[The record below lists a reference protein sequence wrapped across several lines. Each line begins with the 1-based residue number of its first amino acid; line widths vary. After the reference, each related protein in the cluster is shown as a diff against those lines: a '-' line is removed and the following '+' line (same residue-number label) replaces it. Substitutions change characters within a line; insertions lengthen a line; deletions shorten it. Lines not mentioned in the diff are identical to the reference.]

1 MKEIEFN
8 EECKSCEGTGI
19 YKGLAELK
27 KAGVICHKCE
37 GTGCFRFKHKYTPF
51 KERRERHD
59 IIRVV
64 KCNPGIGIDESSVFG
79 GLPYKDWLRGD
90 KFIKGTEMRKY
101 TCPAWWY
108 QSANYKLKPDW
119 KECWACGAFSSC
131 KKFSSKEECW
141 QKWDKENPG
150 FNG

>member
-1 MKEIEFN
+1 MEKIEFN

-19 YKGLAELK
+19 YKGFAEVK
-27 KAGVICHKCE
+27 KAGVVCHRCE
-37 GTGCFRFKHKYTPF
+37 GTGCFRFKHEYTTF
-51 KERRERHD
+51 KERKERND

-64 KCNPGIGIDESSVFG
+64 ECNPGIGIDDSSKFG

-108 QSANYKLKPDW
+108 QSANYKLKPGW
-119 KECWACGAFSSC
+119 KECWACGVFSGC
-131 KKFSSKEECW
+131 KMFSSKEKCW
-141 QKWDKENPG
+141 QRWDKENDV
-150 FNG
+150 